1 MRRVHQKDAGPQGLS
16 RPGAPVVD
24 VSAGALR
31 AGDPLGVYVHFPF
44 CSVRCPYCDFAVD
57 TRAEIP
63 HDAYADAV
71 VAELAARAR
80 WFDSAGPLVS
90 IYFGGGTPGLWRPD
104 ALGRVITAARGT
116 FGSPPAA
123 ELEITVEVNP
133 GETDRARLSA
143 LRGEGVNRLSIG
155 IQALEDRLLSAL
167 GRNHDAAAGPA
178 AVAAARA
185 AGFDDVSID
194 LIFGVP
200 GQSLDDWRRAVD
212 AALALAP
219 THVSAYALTIERGT
233 AFGARDRAGDLL
245 RPDDE
250 VVAAMFEHARAAFAA
265 AGLPPYEVSSYARPG
280 HRSRHN
286 QLYWS
291 LAPYL
296 GVGAS
301 AASFRPLADGGGW
314 RFSNP
319 RATDVYLTATRTGG
333 GSPAARHV
341 ERRTAA
347 DLENEA
353 VWLGLRTAD
362 GLDRAAHQAR
372 HGRDPLAG
380 RESDVAWAVAAGWM
394 VVDEA
399 RVRLTP
405 SGVLFADEI
414 AGRFWRDGA

>member
-1 MRRVHQKDAGPQGLS
+1 MHGIHQKDAGPQGLS
-16 RPGAPVVD
+16 RPGAD

-71 VAELAARAR
+71 VGEIAARAP
-80 WFDSAGPLVS
+80 WYAVVGPLVS

-104 ALGRVITAARGT
+104 ALGRVLEAARAT
-116 FGSPPAA
+116 FGAPPAA

-133 GETDRARLSA
+133 GETNATHLAA
-143 LRGEGVNRLSIG
+143 LRAAGVNRLSIG
-155 IQALEDRLLSAL
+155 IQAFEDSLLAAL

-200 GQSLDDWRRAVD
+200 GQSQDDWRRAVET
-212 AALALAP
+212 AIALGP
-219 THVSAYALTIERGT
+219 DHVSAYALTIERGT
-233 AFGARDRAGDLL
+233 VFGARDRAGRLP

-250 VVAAMFEHARAAFAA
+250 AVAAMFEHTRAAFAA
-265 AGLPPYEVSSYARPG
+265 AGLTPYEISSYARQG
-280 HRSRHN
+280 HRARHN
-286 QLYWS
+286 RLYWS

-319 RATDVYLTATRTGG
+319 RATDVYLAAARAAG
-333 GSPAARHV
+333 GSPAVRHV
-341 ERRTAA
+341 ERRSAA

-353 VWLGLRTAD
+353 TWLGLRTTD
-362 GLDRAAHQAR
+362 GIDRAAHRAR
-372 HGRDPLAG
+372 HGRDPLDG
-380 RESDVAWAVAAGWM
+380 RESAVSWAVAARWL
-394 VVDEA
+394 VVDA
-399 RVRLTP
+399 ATVRLTP
-405 SGVLFADEI
+405 AGELFADEI
-414 AGRFWRDGA
+414 AGKFWR

>member
-1 MRRVHQKDAGPQGLS
+1 MRRVHQENAGPQGLS
-16 RPGAPVVD
+16 RPGAQVD
-24 VSAGALR
+24 VSTGALR

-71 VAELAARAR
+71 VVELAARAR
-80 WFDSAGPLVS
+80 WFEGAGPLVS
-90 IYFGGGTPGLWRPD
+90 IYFGGGTPGLWRPE
-104 ALGRVITAARGT
+104 ALGRVIAAARGT
-116 FGSPPAA
+116 FGASPDADS
-123 ELEITVEVNP
+123 EITVEVNP
-133 GETDRARLSA
+133 GETDAGHLRALH
-143 LRGEGVNRLSIG
+143 GEGVNRLSIG
-155 IQALEDRLLSAL
+155 LQALEDRLLVAL

-233 AFGARDRAGDLL
+233 VFGARDRAGQLP

-250 VVAAMFEHARAAFAA
+250 AVAAMFEHARSAFAA
-265 AGLPPYEVSSYARPG
+265 GGLAPYEVSSYARPG
-280 HRSRHN
+280 RRARHN
-286 QLYWS
+286 QLYWA

-296 GVGAS
+296 GLGAS

-319 RATDVYLTATRTGG
+319 RATDVYLAAARAGG
-333 GSPAARHV
+333 GSPPARHV

-353 VWLGLRTAD
+353 VWLGLRTVD
-362 GLDRAAHQAR
+362 GIDRAAHRAR
-372 HGRDPLAG
+372 HGSDPLAG
-380 RESDVAWAVAAGWM
+380 REAARAWASAAGWL
-394 VVDEA
+394 VVDES

-405 SGVLFADEI
+405 AGVLFADEI
-414 AGRFWRDGA
+414 AGRFWRDET